1 MILHHFNDTI
11 QKVKIDFDYFARLF
25 YLMTK
30 KLEIESEDLNRD
42 EKNEPVEENMNEY
55 IEENYME
62 DEMSGIEERRALE
75 NNKFRSETEEDY
87 DI

>member
-1 MILHHFNDTI
+1 M
-11 QKVKIDFDYFARLF
+11 KIDFDYFSRLF

-42 EKNEPVEENMNEY
+42 EKNEPVEENMNDY

-75 NNKFRSETEEDY
+75 NNNFRSETEEDY

>member
-1 MILHHFNDTI
+1 
-11 QKVKIDFDYFARLF
+11 
-25 YLMTK
+25 MTK

-42 EKNEPVEENMNEY
+42 EKNEPVEENMNDY

-75 NNKFRSETEEDY
+75 NNNFRSETEEDY